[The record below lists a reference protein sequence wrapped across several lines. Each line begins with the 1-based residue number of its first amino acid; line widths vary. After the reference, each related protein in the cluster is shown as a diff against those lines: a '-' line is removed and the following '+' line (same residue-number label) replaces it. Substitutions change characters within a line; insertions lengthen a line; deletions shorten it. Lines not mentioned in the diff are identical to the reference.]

1 MPDAYALSAVRID
14 KTADVIIDQITDQ
27 NLDPGVEELL
37 EGGGGAID
45 GEHLSVSR
53 QRPIITFTTTA
64 LETALGTCGLGGL
77 VLDDGETTGLIEF
90 HFRKRLMGSTFAGAS
105 SHLILTVK
113 YGFMYITGV
122 RATHPNA
129 AQATFAVVAIYD
141 GTNNPLTIVKA
152 QTLPTLTSPADG
164 IWTAGPVYINATKYD
179 NDIRDFSLTPNI
191 NLGYVE
197 GAGNVW
203 PVSTYMQSRDAQ
215 MEFGMGDLAL
225 LDDATGLGSLGVI
238 QSGVT
243 RAYLRKKIAGAG
255 VVADNVASH
264 IQFGMAEGRIRATQ
278 AGGAH
283 QGDVAMTVNCR
294 ATWDG
299 TNDPIAIAVG
309 ETIDAA

>member
-1 MPDAYALSAVRID
+1 
-14 KTADVIIDQITDQ
+14 
-27 NLDPGVEELL
+27 
-37 EGGGGAID
+37 
-45 GEHLSVSR
+45 
-53 QRPIITFTTTA
+53 
-64 LETALGTCGLGGL
+64 